1 MCILLYYRTVNERLK
16 DQVDKLW
23 HTTNIYMHSPI
34 HEYAEKLIAKLP
46 ENLKV
51 CYLGG

>member
-1 MCILLYYRTVNERLK
+1 MNERLK